1 MPTRTAYRRP
11 AFLRVAA
18 LALTAALPFALAACA
33 ASSVRANADA
43 LTPEQMALM
52 EHHLGGKVAGAAVSC
67 IPGHNAANSIRVSDN
82 VLLYRVSGNLVYKN
96 ELRGGCP
103 GLARDTDIIVSRQ
116 YGSGPCRGDIIHLVD
131 RTSGIGG
138 ASCVLGDFVPYRT
151 PR

>member
-1 MPTRTAYRRP
+1 MPTRTRLQRA
-11 AFLRVAA
+11 AA
-18 LALTAALPFALAACA
+18 LVLTAALPFALAACA

-52 EHHLGGKVAGAAVSC
+52 ERHLGGKVAGAAVSC

-96 ELRGGCP
+96 ELNGGCP
-103 GLARDTDIIVSRQ
+103 GLARDTDIMVSRQ